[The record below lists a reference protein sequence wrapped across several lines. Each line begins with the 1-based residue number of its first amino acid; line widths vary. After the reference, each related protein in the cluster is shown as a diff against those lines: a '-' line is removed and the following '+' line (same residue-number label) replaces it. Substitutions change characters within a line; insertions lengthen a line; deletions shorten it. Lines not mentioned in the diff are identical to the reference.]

1 MTVKKKPG
9 VLILQSDDT
18 LLKQA
23 ATVLTDAG
31 WDVTCEKT
39 FRDALIRLNE
49 SKKNPYALF
58 ISDSNLP
65 VSAEGEDI
73 LSTVRTVSPLTQ
85 RMIMLPFDGP
95 DILINAINKSK
106 VNACITVPFEAEDLE
121 SLSKNCFTK
130 FRYTVKK
137 EQLKR
142 VTAHQNRQMFH
153 IAKKLKKKSNAYK
166 QRIEEK
172 KARILKLNSKK
183 RRIETKIGLTSELTL
198 SRLVDK
204 KGIQAGP
211 GSFKKEF
218 LFLCDVIKTLFSPLI
233 HKHHIDPET
242 FNYLQVLSM
251 DRPEKERPDPL
262 PKAQADPAMPLT
274 ETAHDTPGKEPAPG
288 RSASPVAESD
298 DTLRDLVDAV
308 LNKALTHAVGPGK
321 ADSQPEEDAVVLEAD
336 ASDGLLADENSH
348 ELDPYFEISVSEDR
362 LTAGIKRLK
371 PKTVPSAPHT
381 LSDILNLLMAKQ
393 ISYGIRDDQEIETWL
408 SDPEAAP
415 IAIARGEA
423 PEPGKNGRAVFR
435 FETEYTNP
443 GKIDEDGTIDF
454 RERGEIPFVKTGEL
468 MAVKTPSL
476 AGKTGIT
483 VFGEPIL
490 VDEVEDPL
498 FEAGTGTVLSEDGLT
513 IHAEIDGQPHLDK
526 LGVVS
531 VSPELVIPGDVD
543 FKTGNIIFNGNIIVK
558 GRIKEGFRVK
568 GINLQVQETEGA
580 VIDISGDLNV
590 SAGVTESRIRA
601 QGNIYAKFISKSDI
615 MGFADLN
622 VSREIIDSELTI
634 SGKCHNSGGHI
645 ISSRVT
651 AKLGIDAGSIGTTG
665 SAPSRLKVGT
675 DDHVRL
681 LEKQIDESLENS
693 VTKSNLLKDKI
704 LALEEEDQALY
715 RQISEKAHIQDRAQ
729 LDIKELVTDLKAS
742 RESNDTLRVQ
752 QITDEIKTI
761 RQTAAQAEKELN
773 AVFEI
778 QDTIAGNIQA
788 YKTQLAFLEENNKT
802 LVQEKKALLVFSQKE
817 SPLPLV
823 SVAKTIVQ
831 DTIVIGPHSK
841 LILREDRSRCRIQE
855 TRLPDNA
862 ANLFEMAVSDIQS

>member
-1 MTVKKKPG
+1 MTVQKKPG

-31 WDVTCEKT
+31 WEVTCEKT
-39 FRDALIRLNE
+39 FRGALVRLNE

-58 ISDSNLP
+58 ISGSNLP
-65 VSAEGEDI
+65 VPAEGEDI

-85 RMIMLPFDGP
+85 RMIMLPFDDP

-106 VNACITVPFEAEDLE
+106 VNACITVPFEPENLE

-142 VTAHQNRQMFH
+142 VTAHQNQQMFH
-153 IAKKLKKKSNAYK
+153 IAKKLKRKSNAYK

-198 SRLVDK
+198 SRLIDK
-204 KGIQAGP
+204 KGIQTGP
-211 GSFKKEF
+211 DSFKNEF

-242 FNYLQVLSM
+242 FNYLQVLSV

-262 PKAQADPAMPLT
+262 PKEETDTVMPLP
-274 ETAHDTPGKEPAPG
+274 EAAPG
-288 RSASPVAESD
+288 TPLTVTD

-321 ADSQPEEDAVVLEAD
+321 ADRQPEEDAVVLETD
-336 ASDGLLADENSH
+336 ALDGSLADENSH
-348 ELDPYFEISVSEDR
+348 ELDPYFEISVSEDL
-362 LTAGIKRLK
+362 LTASIKRLK
-371 PKTVPSAPHT
+371 PESVPSAPHT
-381 LSDILNLLMAKQ
+381 LPDILNLLMAKQ

-415 IAIARGEA
+415 MAIARGEA

-454 RERGEIPFVKTGEL
+454 RDRGEIPFVKTGEL
-468 MAVKTPSL
+468 MAVKTPSI

-580 VIDISGDLNV
+580 IIDISGDLNV

-622 VSREIIDSELTI
+622 VSREIIDSELMI

-693 VTKSNLLKDKI
+693 LTKSNLLKDRI

-715 RQISEKAHIQDRAQ
+715 RQISEKANIQDRAQ
-729 LDIKELVTDLKAS
+729 LDIKELVTDLKTS
-742 RESNDTLRVQ
+742 RESNETLRVQ
-752 QITDEIKTI
+752 QITDEIKAI

-788 YKTQLAFLEENNKT
+788 HKTQLAFLEENNKA

-831 DTIVIGPHSK
+831 DTVVIGPHSK

-855 TRLPDNA
+855 TRLPDNTS
-862 ANLFEMAVSDIQS
+862 NLFEMAVSDNQS

>member
-1 MTVKKKPG
+1 MTVQKKPG
-9 VLILQSDDT
+9 VLILQSDDA
-18 LLKQA
+18 LLKKT

-39 FRDALIRLNE
+39 FRGALIRLNE

-65 VSAEGEDI
+65 DPTEGEDI

-85 RMIMLPFDGP
+85 RMIMLPFDDP

-142 VTAHQNRQMFH
+142 VTAHQNQQMFH
-153 IAKKLKKKSNAYK
+153 IAKKLKRKSNAYK
-166 QRIEEK
+166 QQIEEK

-198 SRLVDK
+198 SRLIDK
-204 KGIQAGP
+204 KGIQTGP
-211 GSFKKEF
+211 DPFKKEF

-233 HKHHIDPET
+233 HKYHVDPET
-242 FNYLQVLSM
+242 FNYLQVLSRH
-251 DRPEKERPDPL
+251 RPEKEQPGPL
-262 PKAQADPAMPLT
+262 PKAEADQAMPLT
-274 ETAHDTPGKEPAPG
+274 EAAHNTPGKEPVPD
-288 RSASPVAESD
+288 RPASPVAESD
-298 DTLRDLVDAV
+298 DTLRDLVNAV

-321 ADSQPEEDAVVLEAD
+321 ADSQPEEDAVVLETD
-336 ASDGLLADENSH
+336 ALDGPLADENSH
-348 ELDPYFEISVSEDR
+348 ELDPYFEISVSEDL

-371 PKTVPSAPHT
+371 PESVSSTPHI
-381 LSDILNLLMAKQ
+381 LPDILNLLMAKQ

-415 IAIARGEA
+415 MTVARGEA
-423 PEPGKNGRAVFR
+423 PKPGKNGRAVFH

-454 RERGEIPFVKTGEL
+454 RDRGEIPFVKTGEL
-468 MAVKTPSL
+468 MAVKTPSI

-498 FEAGTGTVLSEDGLT
+498 FEAGTGTVLSEDGLA

-580 VIDISGDLNV
+580 IIDISGDLNV

-622 VSREIIDSELTI
+622 VSREIIDSKLMI

-681 LEKQIDESLENS
+681 IEKQLDESLENS
-693 VTKSNLLKDKI
+693 LTKSNLLKDKI

-729 LDIKELVTDLKAS
+729 LDTKGLATDLKTS

-752 QITDEIKTI
+752 QITDEIKAI

-773 AVFEI
+773 AVFET

-831 DTIVIGPHSK
+831 DTVVIGPHSK

-855 TRLPDNA
+855 TRLPDTA
-862 ANLFEMAVSDIQS
+862 MNLFEMAVSDIQS

>member
-1 MTVKKKPG
+1 MTVQKKPG

-31 WDVTCEKT
+31 WEVTCEKT
-39 FRDALIRLNE
+39 FRGALVRLNE

-58 ISDSNLP
+58 ISGSNLP
-65 VSAEGEDI
+65 VPAEGEDI

-85 RMIMLPFDGP
+85 RMIMLPFDDP

-106 VNACITVPFEAEDLE
+106 VNACITVPFEPENLE

-142 VTAHQNRQMFH
+142 VTAHQNQQMFH
-153 IAKKLKKKSNAYK
+153 IAKKLKRKSNAYK

-198 SRLVDK
+198 SRLIDK
-204 KGIQAGP
+204 KGIQTGP
-211 GSFKKEF
+211 DSFKNEF

-242 FNYLQVLSM
+242 FNYLQVLSV
-251 DRPEKERPDPL
+251 DRTEKERPDPL
-262 PKAQADPAMPLT
+262 PKEETDTVMPLP
-274 ETAHDTPGKEPAPG
+274 EAAPG
-288 RSASPVAESD
+288 TPLTVTD

-321 ADSQPEEDAVVLEAD
+321 ADRQPEEDAVVLETD
-336 ASDGLLADENSH
+336 ALDGSLADENSH
-348 ELDPYFEISVSEDR
+348 ELDPYFEISVSEDL
-362 LTAGIKRLK
+362 LTASIKRLK
-371 PKTVPSAPHT
+371 PESVPSAPHT
-381 LSDILNLLMAKQ
+381 LPDILNLLMAKQ

-415 IAIARGEA
+415 MAIARGEA

-454 RERGEIPFVKTGEL
+454 RDRGEIPFVKTGEL
-468 MAVKTPSL
+468 MAVKTPSI

-513 IHAEIDGQPHLDK
+513 IYAEIDGQPHLDK

-580 VIDISGDLNV
+580 IIDISGDLNV

-622 VSREIIDSELTI
+622 VSREIIDSELMI

-693 VTKSNLLKDKI
+693 LTKSNLLKDRI

-715 RQISEKAHIQDRAQ
+715 RQISEKANIQDRAQ
-729 LDIKELVTDLKAS
+729 LDIKELVTDLKTS
-742 RESNDTLRVQ
+742 RESNETLRVQ
-752 QITDEIKTI
+752 QITDEIKAI

-773 AVFEI
+773 AVFET

-831 DTIVIGPHSK
+831 DTVVIGPHSK

-855 TRLPDNA
+855 
-862 ANLFEMAVSDIQS
+862 